1 MSRLVSILI
10 YSLTFSSFLL
20 DSHALS
26 LQNVKVQVCQNKDC
40 CQRFRGTSQ
49 NLVQTIQHLCPEVQ
63 VESSACLSHCGKGPN
78 ICIQVNGEEH
88 VHGEIVDA
96 ASAAAVLELETK
108 VTIHPTLVAAVN
120 VMERA
125 YQAETPQ
132 EKERFLS
139 SVISALDKKDELRN
153 SYAMAHAHAL
163 RAKLFIKNKDYPAAT
178 RDAEFAVKLD
188 STNDLAWRSLAD
200 AHEASGNFED
210 AIKVLQ
216 RWSKARP
223 AFSTKANKEIQ
234 RLRELM

>member
-1 MSRLVSILI
+1 M
-10 YSLTFSSFLL
+10 YSTWRDTHTFYFTVLL
-20 DSHALS
+20 S
-26 LQNVKVQVCQNKDC
+26 
-40 CQRFRGTSQ
+40 
-49 NLVQTIQHLCPEVQ
+49 
-63 VESSACLSHCGKGPN
+63 
-78 ICIQVNGEEH
+78 
-88 VHGEIVDA
+88 
-96 ASAAAVLELETK
+96 
-108 VTIHPTLVAAVN
+108 
-120 VMERA
+120 
-125 YQAETPQ
+125 AETPQ

-139 SVISALDKKDELRN
+139 SVISALDKKDELKK

-234 RLRELM
+234 RLRELMWLSSNSHFSRLPFCDLFFNSNDAQVFDDLWLKGKDAFAFKLCIHESKLNHECQIKVRANRLPAHFVMPQWGWCLQRRITMRHSILSKIVIVVSIAPSKANDQG

>member
-125 YQAETPQ
+125 YQGTSIVLIKRRASFYRVASKNIIAISLSVLLEAKSKMSRDSPRWNMYSCIRQ
-132 EKERFLS
+132 SRRFQIYYNHIFLSKER
-139 SVISALDKKDELRN
+139 V
-153 SYAMAHAHAL
+153 
-163 RAKLFIKNKDYPAAT
+163 
-178 RDAEFAVKLD
+178 
-188 STNDLAWRSLAD
+188 
-200 AHEASGNFED
+200 
-210 AIKVLQ
+210 
-216 RWSKARP
+216 
-223 AFSTKANKEIQ
+223 
-234 RLRELM
+234 